1 MSEKQEPLIITI
13 CMGSSCFSRGNNN
26 NLQVIQSY
34 LKKYNLEAQVKLVG
48 SRCEAEC
55 MRGPN
60 IRVNGELYQ
69 NVDPGSVIDIL
80 NHHLKKD
87 Q

>member
-1 MSEKQEPLIITI
+1 MSTNPEPQTITI
-13 CMGSSCFSRGNNN
+13 CMGSSCFSRGNNK

-34 LKKYNLEAQVKLVG
+34 LKDHGIEAKIKLAG

-60 IRVNGELYQ
+60 IRINGELFQ

-80 NHHLKKD
+80 DHHLKIE
-87 Q
+87 